1 MSKEYG
7 MRVPFLDLKTQYLS
21 IKEEIQAGINEVL
34 DNTAYIC
41 GKKVKA
47 FEDAFSQAHQA
58 KYCLGLSSGTDALHL
73 AYWCMGIGIGSQV
86 ELGRLK
92 EEMDEVIVPVNTYIA
107 TTETITIA
115 GARPVFVDHDEESF
129 TIDPAKI
136 EEKITPRTRAIVA
149 VHLYGQPADMD
160 AITAIARRHNL
171 EVIEDC
177 SQAHLACYNGK
188 LIGSFGR
195 VATFSFYPGKNLG
208 AYGEAGAVLTNDQE
222 LYEKMLRFRQHGAV
236 VRYLSDI
243 EGHNYRM
250 EEIQGAV
257 LGVKLHYLERWNEKR
272 RQVADRY
279 RDLFQSVEEVKTPTE
294 LPGNKHVYHL
304 FVIRVPQ
311 RQDLADFL
319 KDKGIDTGL
328 HYPIPLHVQEAYR
341 YMGLREGDFP
351 VAERCCREI
360 LSIPMFPELT
370 EEQIRYVVDSVKQFY
385 TRKG

>member
-1 MSKEYG
+1 

-21 IKEEIQAGINEVL
+21 IKEEIQVGINEVL

-47 FEDAFSQAHQA
+47 FEEAFSQAHQA
-58 KYCLGLSSGTDALHL
+58 QYCLGLSSGTDALHL

-92 EEMDEVIVPVNTYIA
+92 EEMDEVIIPVNTYIA
-107 TTETITIA
+107 TSESLTIA
-115 GARPVFVDHDEESF
+115 GGRPVFVDHDEESF
-129 TIDPAKI
+129 NIDPAKI
-136 EEKITPRTRAIVA
+136 EEKITPKTRAIVA

-160 AITAIARRHNL
+160 AISAIARRHNL

-177 SQAHLACYNGK
+177 SQAHLARYKGK
-188 LIGSFGR
+188 LIGTFGR
-195 VATFSFYPGKNLG
+195 VGTFSFYPGKNLG
-208 AYGEAGAVLTNDQE
+208 AYGEGGAVLTNDHG
-222 LYEKMLRFRQHGAV
+222 LYEKMLSFRQHGAV
-236 VRYLSDI
+236 VKYVHNL

-257 LGVKLHYLERWNEKR
+257 LGVKIRYLEKWTDQR
-272 RQVADRY
+272 RQVAARY
-279 RDLFQSVEEVKTPTE
+279 RELFQSVDEVKTPKE

-311 RQDLADFL
+311 RQALADFL

-328 HYPIPLHVQEAYR
+328 HYPMPLHVQEAYR

-351 VAERCCREI
+351 VAEKCCREI
-360 LSIPMFPELT
+360 LSIPMYPDLT
-370 EEQIRYVVDSVKQFY
+370 EEQIQYVVDSVKQFY